1 MHQVGRDDGQLQVF
15 GNVDSVFRAIQTQ
28 NVGESLRGIAVGEVR
43 GVARPRSL
51 RCCRAVLTRRC
62 CCCFKEYP

>member
-1 MHQVGRDDGQLQVF
+1 MRVAACCAPVSMHQVGRDDGQLQVF

-43 GVARPRSL
+43 VVARL
-51 RCCRAVLTRRC
+51 VAAT
-62 CCCFKEYP
+62 